1 MVSSQLSQL
10 QAACNAAHARY
21 QATRMA
27 LAAAVNKSPDDEIV
41 GDIIG
46 STEEYGLNTTIK
58 RVKTSDPKVAAAIE
72 NLVAAS
78 ADLDIAVSD
87 RERYLIIQNPN
98 HNVAFVSDGRE
109 YHLDFEKSTITW
121 LDNPS
126 QPEKVDIQ
134 KLNKLPDYDIIELE

>member
-46 STEEYGLNTTIK
+46 STEEYGLNITIK
-58 RVKTSDPKVAAAIE
+58 RVKTSDPKVAATIE
-72 NLVAAS
+72 NLVAA
-78 ADLDIAVSD
+78 ADDLSLAVSE
-87 RERYLIIQNPN
+87 RERYLIAQNPN
-98 HNVAFVSDGRE
+98 HNRAFVSDGRE
-109 YHLDFEKSTITW
+109 YHIDTEKCTITW
-121 LDNPS
+121 LANPS
-126 QPEKVDIQ
+126 QPEKVHIQ
-134 KLNKLPDYDIIELE
+134 KLNKLPDYDMIELD